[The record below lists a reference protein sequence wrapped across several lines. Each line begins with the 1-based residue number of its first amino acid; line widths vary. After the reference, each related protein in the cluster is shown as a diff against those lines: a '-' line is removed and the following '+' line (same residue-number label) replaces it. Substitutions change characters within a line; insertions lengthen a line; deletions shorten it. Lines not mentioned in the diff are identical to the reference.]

1 MSLITGIGR
10 REFLIGSAAAAG
22 ALGLMPRRL
31 RAAEPQKGGTIKVG
45 VGDFASTDSLDPA
58 MYETYFQLFLFR
70 QLRNNLIEFGPGGV
84 LVPELAESW
93 EGSSDARTWVFKLRE
108 GVTFHDGREFTAE
121 DAVYSINRHRVE
133 GTTSSAAPILK
144 PVTDVK
150 ATGKHELT
158 IVLNDGNV
166 GFPDIMTLETL
177 GIVPN
182 GETDF
187 AKGIGTGGY
196 MLESFE
202 PGVKSVTKRNPNY
215 WKPDRAHFD
224 AVEMIAIK
232 DAAARTAALVSGSI
246 DACNFVDLK
255 TANLLKRNTQI
266 ELLSVAGKAHYTFPM
281 LMDADPF
288 TNLDIRTAM
297 KYAINRE
304 EMVKVIAG
312 GFASVGNDQ
321 PITPAYQFYNPD
333 LKPKAY
339 DPDKAK
345 FHLKKAGHD
354 TLSVELYVSETPFAG
369 ATDAAVLYREQAAK
383 AGIDIKVVKTPEDG
397 YWNDIWFKKPF
408 CAARWSGRANEDAMI
423 SLAYST
429 DGIAA
434 GWNETHMS
442 DPKLDQML
450 VAART
455 EFDEAKRRQLYYDM
469 QVLIS
474 ETGGCIAPVVA
485 NFVDAAS
492 TKVGHGELGA
502 DFSMDG
508 GRFAERWWFVS

>member
-1 MSLITGIGR
+1 MAFSNGIGR

-22 ALGLMPRRL
+22 MVGLMPRKL
-31 RAAEPQKGGTIKVG
+31 FAATPKKGGTLKVG
-45 VGDFASTDSLDPA
+45 VGDFAATDSLDPA

-93 EGSSDARTWVFKLRE
+93 EGSADAKTWVFKLRT
-108 GVTFHDGREFTAE
+108 GVTFHNGKEFDAE
-121 DAVYSINRHRVE
+121 DAAYSLNRHRIE

-144 PVTDVK
+144 PVLDIK

-158 IVLNDGNV
+158 VTLKDGNV

-177 GIVPN
+177 GMVPKD
-182 GETDF
+182 ETDF

-196 MLESFE
+196 MLVSFE
-202 PGVKSVTKRNPNY
+202 PGVKSVVKRNPNY
-215 WKPDRAHFD
+215 WKADRAHFD
-224 AVEMIAIK
+224 SIEMIAIK

-255 TANLLKRNTQI
+255 TANLLKRN
-266 ELLSVAGKAHYTFPM
+266 EKVKLLSVAGKAHYTFPM

-288 TNLDIRTAM
+288 KDNDVRTAM
-297 KYAINRE
+297 KYAVNRE

-312 GFASVGNDQ
+312 GFASIGNDQ
-321 PITPAYQFYNPD
+321 PITPSYQFYNPD

-339 DPDKAK
+339 DPDKAR

-354 TLSVELYVSETPFAG
+354 KLSVELFVSETPFTG
-369 ATDAAVLYREQAAK
+369 ATDAAVLYREHAAK
-383 AGIDIKVVKTPEDG
+383 AGIDIKVTKTPEDG

-408 CAARWSGRANEDAMI
+408 CAARWSGRANEDAMLA
-423 SLAYST
+423 LAYSS

-434 GWNETHMS
+434 GWNETHMA

-455 EFDEAKRRQLYYDM
+455 EFDIAKRRQIYYDA
-469 QVLIS
+469 QTLIA
-474 ETGGCIAPVVA
+474 ETGGCVAPVVA
-485 NFVDAAS
+485 NFVDAVSA
-492 TKVGHGELGA
+492 KVEHGELA
-502 DFSMDG
+502 SDFSMDG
-508 GRFAERWWFVS
+508 GRFAERWWFA